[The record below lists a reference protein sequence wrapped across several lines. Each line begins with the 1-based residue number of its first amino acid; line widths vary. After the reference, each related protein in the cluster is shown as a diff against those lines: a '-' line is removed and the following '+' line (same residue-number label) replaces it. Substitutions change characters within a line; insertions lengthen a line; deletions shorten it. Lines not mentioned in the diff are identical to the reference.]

1 MGTPLVLVH
10 VLIFADMRP
19 GARLSVCC
27 SGQFWPEKQTVG
39 FELYRTWML
48 NLFSAETNYYKMWP
62 CKCHLYHAGW
72 GRANAW
78 TVELWASQGSIPE
91 LQCLESENGAL
102 VLQHVNGGLLSYCVS
117 LCEYD
122 AWNCAVW
129 SPAPAS
135 TALGPAAVSALLVL
149 VPAAELTDGNWE
161 QAWK

>member
-1 MGTPLVLVH
+1 MCWYSQTWVQVLV
-10 VLIFADMRP
+10 FQ
-19 GARLSVCC
+19 SVAQV
-27 SGQFWPEKQTVG
+27 SFDLKNRQLALNYT
-39 FELYRTWML
+39 ELGCKI
-48 NLFSAETNYYKMWP
+48 LFSAETNYYKMWP
-62 CKCHLYHAGW
+62 CKCHLYRAGW

-91 LQCLESENGAL
+91 LQCLESESGAL

-135 TALGPAAVSALLVL
+135 TTLGPAAVSALLVL